1 MKITIDVRPCE
12 LEPTDTIGGG
22 MPARALV
29 AFAATVKK
37 AGITDD
43 DLRHFIHDTDRISEV
58 LKEEYKQVLENAVYG
73 LASTIKR

>member
-1 MKITIDVRPCE
+1 MKITIDVKPCE
-12 LEPTDTIGGG
+12 LEPTDTIGG

-43 DLRHFIHDTDRISEV
+43 DLRHFIYDTNRISDV
-58 LKEEYKQVLENAVYG
+58 LKKEYEQVLENAVYG
-73 LASTIKR
+73 LAGTIKR

>member
-12 LEPTDTIGGG
+12 LEPTDTVGG

-58 LKEEYKQVLENAVYG
+58 LKKEYEQMLENAVYG
-73 LASTIKR
+73 LAGTIKR

>member
-1 MKITIDVRPCE
+1 MKITIDVKPCE
-12 LEPTDTIGGG
+12 LEPTDTIGG

-58 LKEEYKQVLENAVYG
+58 LKKEYEDVLEKAVFDMVG
-73 LASTIKR
+73 TIKR

>member
-12 LEPTDTIGGG
+12 LEPTDTIAG
-22 MPARALV
+22 MPAKALV

-43 DLRHFIHDTDRISEV
+43 DLKAFIHDMDRLSEV
-58 LKEEYKQVLENAVYG
+58 LKKEYSEVLENAVYS
-73 LASTIKR
+73 LAGMAK

>member
-12 LEPTDTIGGG
+12 LEPTDTIGG

-43 DLRHFIHDTDRISEV
+43 DLRHFINDTDRISEV
-58 LKEEYKQVLENAVYG
+58 LKKEYEQVLENAVYG
-73 LASTIKR
+73 LAGTIKR

>member
-12 LEPTDTIGGG
+12 LEPTDTIGG

-43 DLRHFIHDTDRISEV
+43 DLRHFVNDTDRISEV
-58 LKEEYKQVLENAVYG
+58 LKKEYEQVLENAVYG
-73 LASTIKR
+73 LAGTIKR

>member
-1 MKITIDVRPCE
+1 MKVTLDVKPWE
-12 LEPTDTIGGG
+12 LEPTDTIAG

-43 DLRHFIHDTDRISEV
+43 DLRHFINDTDRISEV
-58 LKEEYKQVLENAVYG
+58 LKKEYEQVLENAVYG
-73 LASTIKR
+73 LAGTIKH

>member
-1 MKITIDVRPCE
+1 MKITIDVRPYE
-12 LEPTDTIGGG
+12 LEPTDTIGG

-58 LKEEYKQVLENAVYG
+58 LKKEYEQVLENAVYG
-73 LASTIKR
+73 MAGTLKR

>member
-12 LEPTDTIGGG
+12 LGPTDTIGG

-58 LKEEYKQVLENAVYG
+58 LKKEYEQVLENAVYG
-73 LASTIKR
+73 LAGTIKR

>member
-12 LEPTDTIGGG
+12 LEPTDTIGG

-58 LKEEYKQVLENAVYG
+58 LKKEYEQVLENAVYG
-73 LASTIKR
+73 LAGTIKR